1 MPLAYRIDPASRIVT
16 ITGDYAVA
24 AEWRELLATVG
35 ADRDYRRGFNFV
47 RDLRESAHPV
57 DAQAVTSILAVVKG
71 AWDVLGVHRAA
82 IVTRRGIDLPASV
95 AHALAELEGIP
106 LRAFSSY
113 EEAVK
118 WLKENLSVGE

>member
-16 ITGDYAVA
+16 ITGDYAA
-24 AEWRELLATVG
+24 PTEWKALLAKVG
-35 ADRDYRRGFNFV
+35 SDPAYQRGFNFL

-57 DAQAVTSILAVVKG
+57 DAHTVTGILTVVKQV
-71 AWDVLGVHRAA
+71 WDLLGVQRGA
-82 IVTRRGIDLPASV
+82 IVTRRGIDLPAAV

-113 EEAVK
+113 EDAVR
-118 WLKENLSVGE
+118 WLNEG